1 MLKHPAQSF
10 HKFSQRNFLQENIGL
25 LNSKTL
31 QNYEK
36 KTSKPYFSFKTGNKK
51 TSVNHETSSDHRFFK
66 RSAS

>member
-10 HKFSQRNFLQENIGL
+10 HKFSQCNFLQENIGL

-36 KTSKPYFSFKTGNKK
+36 KTS
-51 TSVNHETSSDHRFFK
+51 VNHETSSDHRFFK